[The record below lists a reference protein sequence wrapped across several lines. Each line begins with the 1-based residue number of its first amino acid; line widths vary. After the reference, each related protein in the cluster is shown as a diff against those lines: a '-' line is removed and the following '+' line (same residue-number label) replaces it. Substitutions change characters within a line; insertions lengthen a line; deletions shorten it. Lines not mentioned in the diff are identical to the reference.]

1 MNFKGIKYQFKS
13 EPWNHSLAGSW
24 VFVSLPLKIS
34 KEIRTYLKNEEQR
47 WGRMKAKAQIGRSEW
62 ETAIWFDTKANTY
75 ILPLKSEIRKKENV
89 VVGKKITVTVTV

>member
-1 MNFKGIKYQFKS
+1 MNFKGIKYQFKT
-13 EPWNHSLAGSW
+13 EPWKYSLAGSW

-34 KEIRTYLKNEEQR
+34 KEIRTYLKSEEQG
-47 WGRMKAKAQIGRSEW
+47 WGRMKATAQIGRSEW

-89 VVGKKITVTVTV
+89 VVGKKLTVTVTV